1 MMSPAGC
8 ATTKA
13 PSEPTMAEAPAT
25 RTQAPSQSDVAPKLV
40 VLIILDQLGS
50 WVLEQHLPLLRSDGV
65 IRRAYEEGAFHT
77 VELPYASTQTAPSHA
92 SLVSGVTPAVHGI
105 VANSVYEPGV
115 GIRRTVD
122 DRKHG
127 VLGNPDRFVSPTQM
141 RAESV
146 ADVLRSSD
154 GGDAS
159 VVVGIS
165 MKARSAALSAGQRP
179 DIAVFYDAE
188 ARGMTTSLY
197 YAPRRRL
204 PAWLGDF
211 NKANPVE
218 PLLQAWEPAD
228 AVKLERRFGPDARAG
243 EMFPAFPH
251 DPREAPE
258 PWKAFLSTPES
269 SEYLI
274 AAAYAVV
281 KAERMGLDEA
291 PDFLALS
298 VSGTDTVGH
307 VWGPLS
313 WEYADNLAR
322 VDRALTQFASL
333 LEERGPV
340 SFVLTADHGV
350 ATLPEQAHADGE
362 RGGRLNARALR
373 DAAERAADE
382 ALGEGDWIEAYAA
395 PLFTY
400 TKAGKARHEELSNAL
415 RKAMP
420 AIEGVSAVYD
430 AREGAA
436 LRASGKEVERLVGE
450 NLPDDP
456 PGDLYLVTDPGWF
469 DELSKAGGTN
479 HGTPWEYDRSVPV
492 LMWGAA
498 IERRT
503 SRKAQ
508 NALRVAATLA
518 ALLNVPPPKDAPP
531 TPLPGVMR
539 LPD

>member
-1 MMSPAGC
+1 MSPAGC

-13 PSEPTMAEAPAT
+13 PSEPTMADAPAT

-188 ARGMTTSLY
+188 ARGMTTSSY

-258 PWKAFLSTPES
+258 PWKAFLSTPC
-269 SEYLI
+269 
-274 AAAYAVV
+274 
-281 KAERMGLDEA
+281 
-291 PDFLALS
+291 
-298 VSGTDTVGH
+298 
-307 VWGPLS
+307 
-313 WEYADNLAR
+313 
-322 VDRALTQFASL
+322 L
-333 LEERGPV
+333 LYT
-340 SFVLTADHGV
+340 SD
-350 ATLPEQAHADGE
+350 
-362 RGGRLNARALR
+362 
-373 DAAERAADE
+373 AADE
-382 ALGEGDWIEAYAA
+382 
-395 PLFTY
+395 
-400 TKAGKARHEELSNAL
+400 
-415 RKAMP
+415 
-420 AIEGVSAVYD
+420 VS
-430 AREGAA
+430 
-436 LRASGKEVERLVGE
+436 
-450 NLPDDP
+450 
-456 PGDLYLVTDPGWF
+456 
-469 DELSKAGGTN
+469 
-479 HGTPWEYDRSVPV
+479 PV
-492 LMWGAA
+492 
-498 IERRT
+498 
-503 SRKAQ
+503 
-508 NALRVAATLA
+508 
-518 ALLNVPPPKDAPP
+518 
-531 TPLPGVMR
+531 
-539 LPD
+539 

>member
-1 MMSPAGC
+1 MSPAGC

-188 ARGMTTSLY
+188 ARGMTTSSY